1 MSQDVSAIGKPGSR
15 GNPTFKLVRLFTTTR
30 AGDLFEA
37 NRPLLLATLGA
48 DALPLERQVAA
59 FDYPGA
65 LATLREML
73 RKAPEN

>member
-1 MSQDVSAIGKPGSR
+1 LASDD
-15 GNPTFKLVRLFTTTR
+15 TR

-37 NRPLLLATLGA
+37 NRPLLLATLDA
-48 DALPLERQVAA
+48 DARQLGRQMAA